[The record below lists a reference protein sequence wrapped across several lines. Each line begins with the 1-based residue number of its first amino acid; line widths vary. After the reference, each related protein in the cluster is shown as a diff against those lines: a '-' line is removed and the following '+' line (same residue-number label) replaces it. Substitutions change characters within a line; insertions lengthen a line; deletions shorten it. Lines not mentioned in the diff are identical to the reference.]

1 MSKIHAKVTLFL
13 HIRKKKCNFA
23 AKLYIFMEKAKKN
36 HTASPWKVILTNFLI
51 AVAVAIILLAILLI
65 GLRQYTQ
72 HGVEITVPE
81 ITELY
86 LEEARIILE
95 SEGLHIEVIDST
107 YSTKVPQGTI
117 VEQTPLAGSKV
128 KNGRTIYV
136 IQNAQMRRP
145 VVLPE
150 LRDMS
155 LRQAKA
161 TLSSLGLVIDSIAY
175 EPSAYR
181 DIVLDIRMGDSI
193 INAGTRVSEGSPVLL
208 IVGKGQ
214 GTEEVTIPTVVGKSL
229 DDARSWLLSHTLTV
243 GIVQYDIPPT
253 EENKLQYIVYSQ
265 EPASGTVVVEGTSVN
280 LKLSMDIEKTVTAD
294 NEQDEEEFF

>member
-1 MSKIHAKVTLFL
+1 
-13 HIRKKKCNFA
+13 
-23 AKLYIFMEKAKKN
+23 MEKAKKN
-36 HTASPWKVILTNFLI
+36 HTTSPWKVILINFLI
-51 AVAVAIILLAILLI
+51 AVAVAFILLAILLI

-86 LEEARIILE
+86 FEEARIILE

-128 KNGRTIYV
+128 KHGRTIYV

-145 VVLPE
+145 VFIPE
-150 LRDMS
+150 LRDIS
-155 LRQAKA
+155 LRQAQA
-161 TLSSLGLVIDSIAY
+161 TLKTLGLVVDSIIY

-181 DIVLDIRMGDSI
+181 DIILDIRVDNESVNMGQ
-193 INAGTRVSEGSPVLL
+193 RLEEGSKVVL
-208 IVGKGQ
+208 IVGKGR
-214 GTEEVTIPTVVGKSL
+214 GTEEVTIPNIVGKSL
-229 DDARSWLLSHTLTV
+229 DEARSWLLSHTLTV
-243 GIVQYDIPPT
+243 GVVEYDLPPT
-253 EENKLQYIVYSQ
+253 EENIQMYMVYSQ
-265 EPASGTVVVEGTSVN
+265 EPESGTIVVEGSSVN

>member
-1 MSKIHAKVTLFL
+1 
-13 HIRKKKCNFA
+13 
-23 AKLYIFMEKAKKN
+23 MEKAKKN
-36 HTASPWKVILTNFLI
+36 HTTSLWKVILINFLI
-51 AVAVAIILLAILLI
+51 AAAVAIILLAILLI

-128 KNGRTIYV
+128 KHGRTIYV

-193 INAGTRVSEGSPVLL
+193 INVGTRVSEGSPVLL

-253 EENKLQYIVYSQ
+253 EENKLHYIVYSQ

>member
-1 MSKIHAKVTLFL
+1 
-13 HIRKKKCNFA
+13 
-23 AKLYIFMEKAKKN
+23 MEKAKKN
-36 HTASPWKVILTNFLI
+36 HTTSTWKFILSNLLI
-51 AVAVAIILLAILLI
+51 AAAVVIVLLVTLLLC
-65 GLRQYTQ
+65 LRRYTQ
-72 HGVEITVPE
+72 HGKEIEVPK

-107 YSTKVPQGTI
+107 YSKKVPLGTI
-117 VEQTPLAGSKV
+117 VEQNPMAGSKV
-128 KNGRTIYV
+128 KQARTIYV
-136 IQNAQMRRP
+136 IQNAQMHRP

-150 LRDMS
+150 LRDIS
-155 LRQAKA
+155 LRQAQA

-193 INAGTRVSEGSPVLL
+193 INAGTRLAEGSQVLL

-229 DDARSWLLSHTLTV
+229 DEARSWLLSHALTV
-243 GIVQYDIPPT
+243 GIVHYDTIPT
-253 EENKLQYIVYSQ
+253 EENKQAYIVYSQ

>member
-1 MSKIHAKVTLFL
+1 
-13 HIRKKKCNFA
+13 
-23 AKLYIFMEKAKKN
+23 MEKAKKN
-36 HTASPWKVILTNFLI
+36 HTTSTWKFILSNLLI
-51 AVAVAIILLAILLI
+51 AAAVVIVLLVTLLLC
-65 GLRQYTQ
+65 LRRYTQ
-72 HGVEITVPE
+72 HGKEIEVPK

-107 YSTKVPQGTI
+107 YSKNVPLGTI
-117 VEQTPLAGSKV
+117 VEQNPMAGSKV
-128 KNGRTIYV
+128 KQARTIYV
-136 IQNAQMRRP
+136 IQNAQMHRP

-150 LRDMS
+150 LRDIS
-155 LRQAKA
+155 LRQAQA

-193 INAGTRVSEGSPVLL
+193 INAGTRLAEGSQVLL

-229 DDARSWLLSHTLTV
+229 DEARSWLLSHALTV
-243 GIVQYDIPPT
+243 GIVLYDTIPT
-253 EENKLQYIVYSQ
+253 EENKQDYIVYSQ

>member
-36 HTASPWKVILTNFLI
+36 HTTSPWKVILINFLV
-51 AVAVAIILLAILLI
+51 AVAVAFILLAILLI

-128 KNGRTIYV
+128 KHGRTIYV

-253 EENKLQYIVYSQ
+253 AENKLQYIVYSQ

>member
-36 HTASPWKVILTNFLI
+36 HTASPWKVILINFLI
-51 AVAVAIILLAILLI
+51 AAAVAIILLAILLI

-128 KNGRTIYV
+128 KHGRTIYV

>member
-36 HTASPWKVILTNFLI
+36 HTTSPWKVILINFLI
-51 AVAVAIILLAILLI
+51 AAAVAIILLAILLI

-128 KNGRTIYV
+128 KHGRTIYV

-229 DDARSWLLSHTLTV
+229 DDARSWLLSHALTV

>member
-23 AKLYIFMEKAKKN
+23 AKLYIFMEKSKKN
-36 HTASPWKVILTNFLI
+36 HTTSPWKVILINFLI
-51 AVAVAIILLAILLI
+51 AVAVTFILLAILLI

-95 SEGLHIEVIDST
+95 SEGLHIKVIDST

-128 KNGRTIYV
+128 KHGRTIYV

-145 VVLPE
+145 VFIPE
-150 LRDMS
+150 LRDIS
-155 LRQAKA
+155 LRQAQA
-161 TLSSLGLVIDSIAY
+161 TLKTLGLVVDSIIY

-181 DIVLDIRMGDSI
+181 DIILDIRVDNESVNMGQ
-193 INAGTRVSEGSPVLL
+193 RLEEGSKVVL
-208 IVGKGQ
+208 IVGKGR
-214 GTEEVTIPTVVGKSL
+214 GTEEVTIPNIVGKSL
-229 DDARSWLLSHTLTV
+229 DEARSWLLSHALTV
-243 GIVQYDIPPT
+243 GVVEYDLPPT
-253 EENKLQYIVYSQ
+253 EENIQMYMVYSQ
-265 EPASGTVVVEGTSVN
+265 EPESGTIVVEGSSVN

>member
-1 MSKIHAKVTLFL
+1 MSKIRAKVTLFL

-36 HTASPWKVILTNFLI
+36 HTASPWKVILINFLI
-51 AVAVAIILLAILLI
+51 AAAVAIILLAILLI

-128 KNGRTIYV
+128 KHGRTIYV

>member
-36 HTASPWKVILTNFLI
+36 HTTSLWKVILINFLI
-51 AVAVAIILLAILLI
+51 AAAVAIILLAILLI

-128 KNGRTIYV
+128 KHGRTIYV

>member
-36 HTASPWKVILTNFLI
+36 HTTSPWKVILTNFLI

>member
-1 MSKIHAKVTLFL
+1 
-13 HIRKKKCNFA
+13 
-23 AKLYIFMEKAKKN
+23 MEKAKKN
-36 HTASPWKVILTNFLI
+36 HTTSLWKVILINFLI
-51 AVAVAIILLAILLI
+51 AAAVAIILLAILLI

-128 KNGRTIYV
+128 KHGRTVYV

>member
-1 MSKIHAKVTLFL
+1 
-13 HIRKKKCNFA
+13 
-23 AKLYIFMEKAKKN
+23 MEKAKKN
-36 HTASPWKVILTNFLI
+36 HTTSLWKVILINFLI
-51 AVAVAIILLAILLI
+51 AAAVAIILLAILLI

-128 KNGRTIYV
+128 KHGRTIYV

-243 GIVQYDIPPT
+243 GIVQYDIVVNQFP
-253 EENKLQYIVYSQ
+253 EWNKFINKLHTFVLVYILCTHWSCYIVD
-265 EPASGTVVVEGTSVN
+265 VIDFINDMVETTFRC
-280 LKLSMDIEKTVTAD
+280 KPTK
-294 NEQDEEEFF
+294 

>member
-36 HTASPWKVILTNFLI
+36 HTTSLWKVILINFLI
-51 AVAVAIILLAILLI
+51 AAAVAIILLAILLI

-128 KNGRTIYV
+128 KHGRTIYV

-253 EENKLQYIVYSQ
+253 EENKLHYIVYSQ

>member
-1 MSKIHAKVTLFL
+1 MV
-13 HIRKKKCNFA
+13 
-23 AKLYIFMEKAKKN
+23 KKN
-36 HTASPWKVILTNFLI
+36 DAKRFKWGVALMNVVA
-51 AVAVAIILLAILLI
+51 AVVLVSVLLI
-65 GLRQYTQ
+65 VLTVGLHKYTQ
-72 HGVEITVPE
+72 HGVEISVPN
-81 ITELY
+81 ITTMHIA
-86 LEEARIILE
+86 EANILAE
-95 SEGLHIEVIDST
+95 AEGLKVEVIDST
-107 YSTKVPQGTI
+107 YSTKVPLGTI
-117 VEQTPLAGSKV
+117 VEQNPSPGSKV
-128 KNGRTIYV
+128 KLGRTIYV

>member
-1 MSKIHAKVTLFL
+1 MNKIHAKVALFL

-36 HTASPWKVILTNFLI
+36 HTTSLWKVILINFLI
-51 AVAVAIILLAILLI
+51 AAAVAIILLAILLI

-128 KNGRTIYV
+128 KHGRTIYV

-253 EENKLQYIVYSQ
+253 EENKLHYIVYSQ

>member
-23 AKLYIFMEKAKKN
+23 AKLYVFMEKAKKN
-36 HTASPWKVILTNFLI
+36 HTTSPWKVILINFLI
-51 AVAVAIILLAILLI
+51 AAAVAIILLAILLI

-128 KNGRTIYV
+128 KHGRTIYV

-229 DDARSWLLSHTLTV
+229 DDARSWLLSHALTV

>member
-36 HTASPWKVILTNFLI
+36 HTTSPWKVILINFLI
-51 AVAVAIILLAILLI
+51 AVAVAFILLAILLI

-72 HGVEITVPE
+72 HGVEVTVPE

-128 KNGRTIYV
+128 KHGRTIYV

-145 VVLPE
+145 VFIPE
-150 LRDMS
+150 LRDIS
-155 LRQAKA
+155 LRQAQA
-161 TLSSLGLVIDSIAY
+161 TLKTLGLAVDSIIY

-181 DIVLDIRMGDSI
+181 DIILDIRVDNESVNMGQ
-193 INAGTRVSEGSPVLL
+193 RLEEGSKVVL
-208 IVGKGQ
+208 IVGKGR
-214 GTEEVTIPTVVGKSL
+214 GTEEVTIPNIVGKSL
-229 DDARSWLLSHTLTV
+229 DEARSWLLSHTLTV
-243 GIVQYDIPPT
+243 GVVEYDLPPT
-253 EENKLQYIVYSQ
+253 EENIQMYMVYSQ
-265 EPASGTVVVEGTSVN
+265 EPESGTIVVEGSSVN

>member
-1 MSKIHAKVTLFL
+1 MAKISSKFGIVLL
-13 HIRKKKCNFA
+13 HFA
-23 AKLYIFMEKAKKN
+23 LAA
-36 HTASPWKVILTNFLI
+36 V
-51 AVAVAIILLAILLI
+51 VAVIAILI
-65 GLRQYTQ
+65 VIWGLRNYTQ
-72 HGVEITVPE
+72 HGIEILVPDV
-81 ITELY
+81 TQLY
-86 LEEARIILE
+86 VEEAKIILE

-107 YSTKVPQGTI
+107 YATKVPLGTI
-117 VEQTPLAGSKV
+117 VEQNPKANSHV
-128 KNGRTIYV
+128 KHGRTIYV
-136 IQNAQMRRP
+136 IKNANFRKP
-145 VVLPE
+145 VILPE
-150 LRDMS
+150 LRDVS
-155 LRQAKA
+155 LRQAQA
-161 TLSSLGLVIDSIAY
+161 SISALGLVIDSIIY

-253 EENKLQYIVYSQ
+253 EENKLHYIVYSQ

>member
-1 MSKIHAKVTLFL
+1 
-13 HIRKKKCNFA
+13 
-23 AKLYIFMEKAKKN
+23 MEKAKKN
-36 HTASPWKVILTNFLI
+36 HTTSPWKVILINFLI
-51 AVAVAIILLAILLI
+51 AAAVAIILLAILHI

-128 KNGRTIYV
+128 KHGRTIYV

-229 DDARSWLLSHTLTV
+229 DDARSWLLSHALTV

-294 NEQDEEEFF
+294 DEQDEEEFF

>member
-1 MSKIHAKVTLFL
+1 
-13 HIRKKKCNFA
+13 
-23 AKLYIFMEKAKKN
+23 MEKAKKN
-36 HTASPWKVILTNFLI
+36 HTTSPWKVILINFLI
-51 AVAVAIILLAILLI
+51 AAAVAIILLAILLI

-128 KNGRTIYV
+128 KHGRTIYV

>member
-36 HTASPWKVILTNFLI
+36 HPTSPWKVILINFLI
-51 AVAVAIILLAILLI
+51 AVAVAFILLAILLI

-128 KNGRTIYV
+128 KHGRTIYV

-145 VVLPE
+145 VFIPE
-150 LRDMS
+150 LRDIS
-155 LRQAKA
+155 LRQAQA
-161 TLSSLGLVIDSIAY
+161 TLKTLGLVVDSIIY

-181 DIVLDIRMGDSI
+181 DIILDIRVDNESVNMGQ
-193 INAGTRVSEGSPVLL
+193 RLEEGSKVVL
-208 IVGKGQ
+208 IVGKGR
-214 GTEEVTIPTVVGKSL
+214 GTEEVTIPNIVGKSL
-229 DDARSWLLSHTLTV
+229 DEARSWLLSHTLTV
-243 GIVQYDIPPT
+243 GVVEYDLPPT
-253 EENKLQYIVYSQ
+253 EENIQMYMVYSQ
-265 EPASGTVVVEGTSVN
+265 EPESGTIVVEGSSVN

>member
-1 MSKIHAKVTLFL
+1 
-13 HIRKKKCNFA
+13 
-23 AKLYIFMEKAKKN
+23 MEKAKKN
-36 HTASPWKVILTNFLI
+36 HTTSLWKVILINFLI
-51 AVAVAIILLAILLI
+51 AAAVAIILLAILLI

-128 KNGRTIYV
+128 KHGRTIYV

-229 DDARSWLLSHTLTV
+229 EDARSWLLSHTLTV

-253 EENKLQYIVYSQ
+253 EENKLHYIVYSQ

>member
-1 MSKIHAKVTLFL
+1 MNKIHAKVALFL

-36 HTASPWKVILTNFLI
+36 HTTSLWKVILINFLI
-51 AVAVAIILLAILLI
+51 AAAVAIILLAILLI

-72 HGVEITVPE
+72 HGVESTVPE

-117 VEQTPLAGSKV
+117 VEQTPLAGSRV
-128 KNGRTIYV
+128 KHGRTIYV

>member
-1 MSKIHAKVTLFL
+1 MNKIHAKVALFL

-36 HTASPWKVILTNFLI
+36 HTTSLWKVILINFLI
-51 AVAVAIILLAILLI
+51 AAAVAIILLAILLI

-128 KNGRTIYV
+128 KHGRTIYV

-229 DDARSWLLSHTLTV
+229 EDARSWLLSHTLTV

-253 EENKLQYIVYSQ
+253 EENKLHYIVYSQ

>member
-36 HTASPWKVILTNFLI
+36 HTTSPWKVILINFLI
-51 AVAVAIILLAILLI
+51 AAAVAIILLALLLI

-128 KNGRTIYV
+128 KHGRTIYV

-229 DDARSWLLSHTLTV
+229 DDARSWLLSHALTV